1 MAKKMNWIDI
11 VAIFLL
17 IVGGICWG
25 LVGFFNYNLVTAIFG
40 VGFLSSAIFGI
51 VGVASIYSI
60 YSLTKVG
67 RK

>member
-1 MAKKMNWIDI
+1 MAKMHWLDI
-11 VAIFLL
+11 VAITLLL
-17 IVGGICWG
+17 IGGINWG
-25 LVGFFNYNLVTAIFG
+25 LVGFFNYNLVTALLG